1 MIIVDPEN
9 NTVDKA
15 AGRVTLKLL
24 VQRYPPYRNAPG
36 LWPDFAETL
45 KAAVD
50 LVIAN
55 PTDEEA
61 LATVAALNAVLAQLL
76 QLPTFVADSEGSDDE
91 KVYVSIAGN
100 WAELAQTTLDVLYPP
115 VPEAFSSVVFGAAT
129 RGLPPGTYGGEQWS
143 YRWLD
148 ERYRL

>member
-1 MIIVDPEN
+1 MIIVDPNN

-24 VQRYPPYRNAPG
+24 VQRYPSYRNNPG
-36 LWPDFAETL
+36 LWPDFPETL
-45 KAAVD
+45 KAAAD
-50 LVIAN
+50 LAIAEPAN
-55 PTDEEA
+55 EEA

-76 QLPTFVADSEGSDDE
+76 QLPTFVAESEGSDDE

-100 WAELAQTTLDVLYPP
+100 WVELAQTTLDILYPP
-115 VPEAFSSVVFGAAT
+115 VPEAFSSVVFGSAT
-129 RGLPPGTYGGEQWS
+129 RGLPPGYYGGEVVG

-148 ERYRL
+148 ERYRT